1 MNARASCMALGL
13 LPLLLAGCSERPSFE
28 PAQINAAPIGKG
40 LPPGFLLGTS
50 TASHQVEGGNT
61 NDWTD
66 WERGTYPDGTPHILH
81 RTPSGLATD
90 SWNRFREDV
99 GLMKRLGSNAYRF
112 GIEWSRLEP
121 TEGAWDAEAAER
133 YRQWAHTLRSAGIE
147 PLVTLHHFTLPRWVA
162 ASGGWEN
169 PATVDAFERFSGR
182 VATLL
187 GAEVDWWC
195 TLNEPNVLAV
205 FGYLD
210 GVWPPGKQDERA
222 MATVLAHLFEAHARS
237 ARQLRAL
244 DTTDADG
251 DGRATLI
258 GLAHHVRVFQPST
271 GATSDSLVSGL
282 TDTFFNESLPDAL
295 RTGHVSLVVPG
306 SVSLQRD
313 VPGLK
318 DSVDWFGINYYTRDH
333 LRQDASPSFSHKYV
347 PAGRDTNDLGWEI
360 YPEGLY
366 LFLKRY
372 AAMGVPLVVTE
383 NGMDDRTGER
393 RPYFLRSHLYAV
405 ERAVA
410 EGVRVRGYF
419 HWSLLDNFE
428 WSEGYEPRFGLFRVE
443 RDFGLTRQATPA
455 VETFREAARNLGLS
469 PTP

>member
-1 MNARASCMALGL
+1 MNARVAVVVALV
-13 LPLLLAGCSERPSFE
+13 LLAGCERRPSFE
-28 PAQINAAPIGKG
+28 KATINATPVGKG
-40 LPPGFLLGTS
+40 LPRGFLLGTA

-61 NDWTD
+61 NDWAD
-66 WERGTYPDGTPHILH
+66 WERTRYPDGRPHIH
-81 RTPSGLATD
+81 EETQSGPATD
-90 SWNRFREDV
+90 SWNRFAEDV
-99 GLMKRLGSNAYRF
+99 TLMRRLGTNAYRF
-112 GIEWSRLEP
+112 SVEWSRLEP
-121 TEGAWDAEAAER
+121 EPGAWNTEALER
-133 YRQWAHTLRSAGIE
+133 YRQWARLLRAAGIE
-147 PLVTLHHFTLPRWVA
+147 PVVTLHHFTLPRWVA
-162 ASGGWEN
+162 AQGGWEN

-182 VATLL
+182 MAEAL

-195 TLNEPNVLAV
+195 TLNEPNVLVV
-205 FGYLD
+205 FGYLE
-210 GVWPPGKQDERA
+210 GTWPPGQQDPRA
-222 MATVLAHLFEAHARS
+222 MATALAHLLEAHARS
-237 ARQLRAL
+237 ARQLRAR

-251 DGRATLI
+251 DGRATWI
-258 GLAHHVRVFQPST
+258 GLAHHVRVFQPAT
-271 GATSDSLVSGL
+271 GAPSDSIVTGL
-282 TDTFFNESLPDAL
+282 TDAFFNESLPSAL

-318 DSVDWFGINYYTRDH
+318 DSVDWLGINYYTRDH
-333 LRQDASPSFSHKYV
+333 VRQDASPSFSHKYV
-347 PAGRDTNDLGWEI
+347 PAGRPTNDLGWDI

-372 AAMGVPLVVTE
+372 AALGVPLVVTE

-410 EGVRVRGYF
+410 EGVPVHGYF

-428 WSEGYEPRFGLFRVE
+428 WSEGYAPRFGLFRVE
-443 RDFGLTRQATPA
+443 RDFGLTRRDTPA
-455 VETFREAARNLGLS
+455 VETFREVARNLGLT